1 MISDASEIHSN
12 PVQECV
18 AFTGT
23 VMESLSGLPAT
34 RICLTDR
41 TTGETSVLTEG
52 PNYDRS
58 PKFSPDGRLL
68 AFVSDRQRAGSFQLY
83 LLNLETKV
91 LHAAPA
97 VTGWI
102 EYLHWSPDG
111 RRILMGAAGLGADV
125 AGPQGAVTTQE
136 SDGALP
142 GWMPRIDAG
151 SADTQ
156 WRSLWIYDV
165 GEDVTR
171 RLPLTLNAWEAV
183 WCGNETVAAISSAAP
198 EEGWWYT
205 ATLNIVDIIGGTV
218 REIYVPADQLGW
230 PAASPSGN
238 RLAVVEAICSDRWNV
253 AGDLRLIEVASG
265 AVRTIETFGI
275 DVAHLEW
282 LTEDRLVIGGLR
294 ASESVA
300 AIFDYEQD
308 AVKEIWASSELSTSG
323 HGLKIGAYGEAGSF
337 ALIAEGFNQP
347 PTVATVTD
355 GRLALVKTLGA
366 ETYLLD
372 DIQAEPLAWIS
383 TDGAEIYGWL
393 LRPRGAATA
402 LPLVMNIHGGPVS
415 SWRPHWLARPRGLF
429 MLMLLKRGY
438 AVFLPNPRGS
448 AGRGQDFARKVVG
461 DMVGADTTDLLSG
474 IDWLISEGLALP
486 DKLGTIGVSY
496 GGLMTAWLVTQDQR
510 FKAAVAVAPIT
521 NHVSEHLTS
530 NLPHFME
537 LFLNDHYANL
547 AGSYYERSP
556 ITYSAN
562 VVTPTLLICG
572 ALDRCTPPTEA
583 LQFYNALIAHDVPS
597 VLATYPEEGH
607 GVRAYPAVL
616 DYSARVVDWFD
627 QYVMPGRDTHID
639 ARRSERENV

>member
-1 MISDASEIHSN
+1 
-12 PVQECV
+12 
-18 AFTGT
+18 
-23 VMESLSGLPAT
+23 
-34 RICLTDR
+34 
-41 TTGETSVLTEG
+41 
-52 PNYDRS
+52 
-58 PKFSPDGRLL
+58 
-68 AFVSDRQRAGSFQLY
+68 
-83 LLNLETKV
+83 
-91 LHAAPA
+91 
-97 VTGWI
+97 
-102 EYLHWSPDG
+102 
-111 RRILMGAAGLGADV
+111 
-125 AGPQGAVTTQE
+125 
-136 SDGALP
+136 
-142 GWMPRIDAG
+142 
-151 SADTQ
+151 
-156 WRSLWIYDV
+156 
-165 GEDVTR
+165 
-171 RLPLTLNAWEAV
+171 
-183 WCGNETVAAISSAAP
+183 
-198 EEGWWYT
+198 
-205 ATLNIVDIIGGTV
+205 
-218 REIYVPADQLGW
+218 
-230 PAASPSGN
+230 
-238 RLAVVEAICSDRWNV
+238 
-253 AGDLRLIEVASG
+253 
-265 AVRTIETFGI
+265 
-275 DVAHLEW
+275 
-282 LTEDRLVIGGLR
+282 
-294 ASESVA
+294 
-300 AIFDYEQD
+300 
-308 AVKEIWASSELSTSG
+308 
-323 HGLKIGAYGEAGSF
+323 
-337 ALIAEGFNQP
+337 
-347 PTVATVTD
+347 
-355 GRLALVKTLGA
+355 
-366 ETYLLD
+366 
-372 DIQAEPLAWIS
+372 
-383 TDGAEIYGWL
+383 
-393 LRPRGAATA
+393 
-402 LPLVMNIHGGPVS
+402 
-415 SWRPHWLARPRGLF
+415 